1 MIKLAIDTKEYKEIG
16 KIISKGLK
24 RRETDDSL
32 YQPSEEDKLIPKY
45 VMMMIKDISDYM
57 PEPCVEEVTRH
68 EQYAMGHVDYFSK
81 FNLYCTE
88 LYFELKIEN

>member
-1 MIKLAIDTKEYKEIG
+1 MKLITETKEYKEIG

-24 RRETDDSL
+24 RRDTDKSL
-32 YQPSEEDKLIPKY
+32 YEPSEEDSFVPKY
-45 VMMMIKDISDYM
+45 VMIMIKELSDYM
-57 PEPCVEEVTRH
+57 PEPCIDKVKSH